1 METFLKL
8 TSNKTN
14 KNCNCISP
22 FHINDI
28 SGINPNTNINYTSD
42 ELDVIKS
49 TLYRISNARG
59 CKVDVC
65 CDPND
70 PFSSID
76 KEFMSS
82 FKNTYPKI
90 MPVYNGNVLNYIKLS
105 TTTKVKQSGWQ
116 DPSPYFVCKITKAT
130 IKPTDDSTIYLATN
144 LVQDCFTD
152 SCNDVEKITLN
163 NLLEGSKVGMKEYTT
178 FDDNILEDAI
188 KDGNI
193 DGVKS
198 YIRKYKH
205 VDSPLT
211 NNNYNNRMI
220 HIAAMSKNIDILDM
234 LIALKANL
242 NIRNKFNE
250 TPLHFA
256 VKSKNQR
263 NINHLLNQNID
274 LTAKNN
280 KGETPIFYAVKNGDL
295 STMRLL
301 YNAGSGL
308 LVTDKNG
315 NTLVHYCI
323 LNTPT
328 IIDGKNKIV
337 QTEKSKI
344 IKFLIDYGVNTESK
358 NNDGKT
364 ALELSKEKLDKIAL
378 QKLGKD
384 TNEVIDENF
393 INTVRESFFNGSGAT
408 KQDTSNYTTEEL
420 SLLEIQTML
429 FNNIIKNNPN
439 KFKGYINVKDLPNGS
454 PIDVLDTVCVG
465 GNNIGNED
473 SEQCVANGGQIVK
486 IKNKTTLVKLD
497 LIPEEESAIDTLKQ
511 DDLYF
516 KKIPNKVSNITK
528 PEIIESYNKGLN
540 LVVPTTTGMT
550 YEIGSTNGTIQPINI
565 SSNAN
570 VQTENTVPTTTV
582 SDHPSIL
589 SEKDVQT
596 SITQAL
602 KNSENII
609 IPTLQ
614 TVSNKK
620 LGMDLISYKNYHMWI
635 IGFIILLIM
644 VFIGYKFYSNFNT
657 K

>member
-76 KEFMSS
+76 KEFMAS
-82 FKNTYPKI
+82 FKKTYPKI

-105 TTTKVKQSGWQ
+105 TTSKVKQSGWQ

-130 IKPTDDSTIYLATN
+130 INPTDDSTVYLATN

-152 SCNDVEKITLN
+152 SCNDVEKITIN

-178 FDDNILEDAI
+178 VDDNMIEQAI

-193 DGVKS
+193 DAVKL
-198 YIRKYKH
+198 YIRKYKK
-205 VDSPLT
+205 VDAPLT

-256 VKSKNQR
+256 VRSKNQT

-280 KGETPIFYAVKNGDL
+280 KGETPIFYAIKNSDL
-295 STMRLL
+295 SSMRLL
-301 YNAGSGL
+301 YNAGSGI
-308 LVTDKNG
+308 LVSDNNG

-328 IIDGKNKIV
+328 PTDVNTKIV

-344 IKFLIDYGVNTESK
+344 IKFLIDRGVNTESK
-358 NNDGKT
+358 NNDGYT
-364 ALELSKEKLDKIAL
+364 PLELSKQKLDKIAL
-378 QKLGKD
+378 KKLGKD

-393 INTVRESFFNGSGAT
+393 INTVRESFFGGALQ
-408 KQDTSNYTTEEL
+408 QDTSEYTSEEL

-429 FNNIIKNNPN
+429 FNNVIKNNPD

-473 SEQCVANGGQIVK
+473 SEQCIQNGGQIVK
-486 IKNKTTLVKLD
+486 IKNKTTLLKLD
-497 LIPEEESAIDTLKQ
+497 LIPEEESIIDKLKQ

-540 LVVPTTTGMT
+540 LVVPTTSGMT
-550 YEIGSTNGTIQPINI
+550 YEIGSTSGNIQPII
-565 SSNAN
+565 TSSNTN
-570 VQTENTVPTTTV
+570 VSITNVPTTTTL
-582 SDHPSIL
+582 DHPSIL

-596 SITQAL
+596 SITEAI
-602 KNSENII
+602 KNSKNNVVS
-609 IPTLQ
+609 TLQ
-614 TVSNKK
+614 PVSNKQ
-620 LGMDLISYKNYHMWI
+620 LGTDLVSYLKNHMWTI
-635 IGFIILLIM
+635 SFIILLIILL
-644 VFIGYKFYSNFNT
+644 IGYKIYSNFNN

>member
-22 FHINDI
+22 FYINDI
-28 SGINPNTNINYTSD
+28 SGINPNTNVNYTSD

-76 KEFMSS
+76 QNFMTT
-82 FKNTYPKI
+82 FKKTYPKI
-90 MPVYNGNVLNYIKLS
+90 MPVYNGTMLTYIKLS

-116 DPSPYFVCKITKAT
+116 DPTPYFVCKITKAT
-130 IKPTDDSTIYLATN
+130 IKPTDDKTIYLATN
-144 LVQDCFTD
+144 LVQDCFSD

-163 NLLEGSKVGMKEYTT
+163 NLLEGSKVGIKEFTT
-178 FDDNILEDAI
+178 VDDNMLESAI

-198 YIRKYKH
+198 YIRKHKQ
-205 VDSPLT
+205 VDEPLT

-256 VKSKNQR
+256 VESKNQR
-263 NINHLLNQNID
+263 NINHLLNQNVD
-274 LTAKNN
+274 LTIKNN

-295 STMRLL
+295 PTIRLL

-308 LVTDKNG
+308 LTTDKNG
-315 NTLVHYCI
+315 NTLIHYCV

-328 IIDGKNKIV
+328 ITDGKNKIV

-344 IKFLIDYGVNTESK
+344 IKFLIDHGVNTESK
-358 NNDGKT
+358 NNDGFT
-364 ALELSKEKLDKIAL
+364 ALELAKEKLDKIAL
-378 QKLGKD
+378 KKLGKD

-393 INTVRESFFNGSGAT
+393 NNAVIESFFNGGAT
-408 KQDTSNYTTEEL
+408 KQDTSNFTPEEL

-473 SEQCVANGGQIVK
+473 SEQCIKNGGQIVK
-486 IKNKTTLVKLD
+486 IKNKTTLIKLD
-497 LIPEEESAIDTLKQ
+497 LIPEEESVFDTLKQ

-516 KKIPNKVSNITK
+516 KKIPKKVSNITQ
-528 PEIIESYNKGLN
+528 PEIIETYNKGLN

-550 YEIGSTNGTIQPINI
+550 YEIGSTNGTIQPINS
-565 SSNAN
+565 SSNTN
-570 VQTENTVPTTTV
+570 VPIVPITTV
-582 SDHPSIL
+582 ADHPSIL
-589 SEKDVQT
+589 SDKDIQT
-596 SITQAL
+596 SITDAI
-602 KNSENII
+602 KNSKNNIVS
-609 IPTLQ
+609 TLPPI
-614 TVSNKK
+614 SNKT
-620 LGMDLISYKNYHMWI
+620 LGLEKKYYIWIIGLIILLVILFISYKI
-635 IGFIILLIM
+635 
-644 VFIGYKFYSNFNT
+644 YSNY